1 MKIFQEVALE
11 RFLFAQEMLHYS
23 DELIDLIFQRLEA
36 EGTLTKE
43 TTLRLYSIFDKTL
56 LESLQLTEG
65 KQVTKVQ
72 SDSGRTLYRV
82 SNECISE
89 LEDPA
94 AQQIINTCMIN
105 PRYCNCDR
113 FLQDVILKN
122 DMIMCRH
129 VLAVKLSESLQLF
142 DINRLQ
148 DKAFAQEYKR
158 WLSS

>member
-1 MKIFQEVALE
+1 
-11 RFLFAQEMLHYS
+11 MLHYS
-23 DELIDLIFQRLEA
+23 DEVIDLIFKRLEE

-72 SDSGRTLYRV
+72 SDSGRALYRV

-94 AQQIINTCMIN
+94 AQEIINTCMIN
-105 PRYCNCDR
+105 PRYCNCDK
-113 FLQDVILKN
+113 FIQDVILRN
-122 DMIMCRH
+122 DMVMCRH
-129 VLAVKLSESLQLF
+129 VLAVKLSESLKLLGV
-142 DINRLQ
+142 NHLE

>member
-1 MKIFQEVALE
+1 
-11 RFLFAQEMLHYS
+11 MLHYS
-23 DELIDLIFQRLEA
+23 DELIDLIFKRLEE
-36 EGTLTKE
+36 EGILTKE

-65 KQVTKVQ
+65 KQVTKIQ
-72 SDSGRTLYRV
+72 SESGRTLYRV

-94 AQQIINTCMIN
+94 AQEITNTCMIN
-105 PRYCNCDR
+105 PKYCNCDK
-113 FLQDVILKN
+113 FIQDVIFKN

-129 VLAVKLSESLQLF
+129 ILAVKLSESLKLF
-142 DINRLQ
+142 ETNHLR
-148 DKAFAQEYKR
+148 DKMFAQEYKR